1 MSVGCRWI
9 VRSLKD
15 PLKFDLTLDRE
26 ARVELSQQIYEQIK
40 TAILSGRLKPGD
52 RLSSSRELSEELS
65 VSRPTVAVAFE
76 QLSLEGY
83 IEMRHGS
90 GTYVQEGLSAAAAV
104 KRKRGTVGKATRGR
118 SNSDFRREAE
128 QMSPSTRGMESPALS
143 FQYGIPALEEFPNA
157 EWSRLVGRISRNA
170 SSGDLAMTGEAFGL
184 VTLRHAIADCL
195 VRFRGLSI
203 KPEQVIVV
211 QGLNQGLDL
220 VARLHLNPGAVVAM
234 EDPGYPLAPRIFR
247 ANSGRVVPVG
257 LDDQGLHIE
266 QLKGSSQAL
275 LNKAKL
281 IYLTPSHQFP
291 TGITMSLPRRL
302 ELLAWA
308 KRSGAIILEDDFDSE
323 YQGTGKPIP
332 ALMSLDSNDQVIYS
346 GTFNQLM
353 FPGIGVGYLIVPES
367 LVPLYERGRRLLGEP
382 VNLQLQQCL
391 AEFILR
397 GELERHWRRTRVVY
411 SERRQAFLD
420 ALERYTSGL
429 YTVRGEQCGMFVSVT
444 FAGRMTTEAIIKKAA
459 QKNLGL
465 FSTRDFYSRSAA
477 PEREFIFGFGA
488 LKETA
493 IVKGVKLLSTI
504 LA

>member
-1 MSVGCRWI
+1 M
-9 VRSLKD
+9 
-15 PLKFDLTLDRE
+15 KFDLTLDRE
-26 ARVELSQQIYEQIK
+26 AGVELSQQIYEQIK
-40 TAILSGRLKPGD
+40 AAILSGRLKPGD

-90 GTYVQEGLSAAAAV
+90 GTYVQEGLRAAARAV
-104 KRKRGTVGKATRGR
+104 RRKRSTIARSTRGR

-128 QMSPSTRGMESPALS
+128 QMSPSTRSSQGPILS

-157 EWSRLVGRISRNA
+157 EWGRMVGRIARNA
-170 SSGDLAMTGEAFGL
+170 GVAELAMTGEAFGL

-195 VRFRGLSI
+195 VRFRGVSVR
-203 KPEQVIVV
+203 PEQVIVV

-257 LDDQGLHIE
+257 LDDQGLNIN
-266 QLKGSSQAL
+266 QSKGASQAM

-281 IYLTPSHQFP
+281 LYLTPSHQFP

-323 YQGTGKPIP
+323 YQGLGKPIP
-332 ALMSLDSNDQVIYS
+332 ALMSLDRDEQVIYS

-353 FPGIGVGYLIVPES
+353 FPGLGVGYLIVPQS
-367 LVPLYERGRRLLGEP
+367 LVPLYEKGRRLLGEP
-382 VNLQLQQCL
+382 VNLQVQQCL

-397 GELERHWRRTRVVY
+397 GELERHWRRTRAVY
-411 SERRQAFLD
+411 SERRKAFLD
-420 ALERYTSGL
+420 ALERHLNGL
-429 YTVRGEQCGMFVSVT
+429 YTVRGEQSGVFVSVT
-444 FAGRMTTEAIIKKAA
+444 FACPMTTDEIIKKAA

-465 FSTRDFYSRSAA
+465 FSTRDFYSRTVA

-488 LKETA
+488 LKEAA
-493 IVKGVKLLSTI
+493 IIKGVKLLSTI
-504 LA
+504 LV

>member
-1 MSVGCRWI
+1 M
-9 VRSLKD
+9 
-15 PLKFDLTLDRE
+15 KFDLTLDRE
-26 ARVELSQQIYEQIK
+26 AGVELSQQIYEQIK
-40 TAILSGRLKPGD
+40 AAILSGRLKPGD

-90 GTYVQEGLSAAAAV
+90 GTYVQEGLRAAAAAIR
-104 KRKRGTVGKATRGR
+104 RKRGTTARATRGR

-128 QMSPSTRGMESPALS
+128 QMSPSTRSSQGPVLS

-170 SSGDLAMTGEAFGL
+170 GVAELAMTGEAFGL

-195 VRFRGLSI
+195 VRFRGLSV

-220 VARLHLNPGAVVAM
+220 VSRLHLNPGAVVAM

-257 LDDQGLHIE
+257 LDEQGLNIN
-266 QLKGSSQAL
+266 QSKGASQAL

-281 IYLTPSHQFP
+281 LYLTPSHQFP

-308 KRSGAIILEDDFDSE
+308 KRTGAIILEDDFDSE
-323 YQGTGKPIP
+323 YQGLGKPIP
-332 ALMSLDSNDQVIYS
+332 ALMSLDSDDQVIYS
-346 GTFNQLM
+346 GTFNQLI
-353 FPGIGVGYLIVPES
+353 FPGLGVGYLIVPQS
-367 LVPLYERGRRLLGEP
+367 MVSLYERGRRLLGEP
-382 VNLQLQQCL
+382 VNWQVQQCL

-411 SERRQAFLD
+411 SERRKAFLD
-420 ALERYTSGL
+420 ALERYLSGL
-429 YTVRGEQCGMFVSVT
+429 YFVRGEQSGVFVSVT
-444 FAGRMTTEAIIKKAA
+444 FAGSLTTDEIIKKAA

-465 FSTRDFYSRSAA
+465 FSTREFYSRAVA

-488 LKETA
+488 LKEAA
-493 IVKGVKLLSTI
+493 IIKGVKLLSTI
-504 LA
+504 LT